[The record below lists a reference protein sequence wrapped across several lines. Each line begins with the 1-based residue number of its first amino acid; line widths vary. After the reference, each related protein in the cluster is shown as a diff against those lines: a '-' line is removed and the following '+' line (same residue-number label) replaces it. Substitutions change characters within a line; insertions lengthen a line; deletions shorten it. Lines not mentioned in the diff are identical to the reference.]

1 MTLTCWPRL
10 LLAALLLAPALPAQT
25 LPTQTLPAQTLPAQ
39 PTATPPA
46 STTPAPQQAPQPL
59 PPDPAPPVRPTPANV
74 TAGNETLFPINA
86 GLGPFAPSDR
96 AAALTRKLQLFIAD
110 PEQSPE
116 NIRAVENENG
126 TDILGGDD
134 VLTRVTDGDADFDN
148 IGRTRQALAAD
159 HVARL
164 RAAVTRVR
172 DETSGKSLTLG
183 AIKAAAATA
192 VLLLLFLLMHLT
204 FPRLYTAIAERGGA
218 RIRPLRIQSLEIL
231 SQERI
236 TALLQQLAH
245 VLRFALTVILLY
257 FFIPLVFSFF
267 AATRHFGYELV
278 HYVLAPILA
287 GWRAFLGYLPRLLVL
302 VIIAFFTL
310 QAQKLTRFLF
320 KEIERGTIVWSGFYP
335 EWAMPTHRIVEIL
348 LFAFALVVAFPYLP
362 GSNSAAF
369 RGVSIFLGVLLSL
382 GSSSAIANVVAGVL
396 LTYTRAFRIGDRVQ
410 IDNTTGDIIEKTLLA
425 THVRTIKNV
434 DITIPNG
441 LVLGAHIVNYS
452 RSTAAEP
459 LILNTE
465 LTLGYDISWRQV
477 HQLLL
482 AAADSTPGI
491 LKDPAPFVLQTAL
504 DDFYVRYQINAYT
517 AQPSQMALI
526 YSDLNRHLLDCFNQ
540 AGLEMLSPHYRV
552 VRATDVTTVPDAY
565 LQPTEPHD
573 PARRPNL
580 HPLG

>member
-1 MTLTCWPRL
+1 MPS
-10 LLAALLLAPALPAQT
+10 LAMPE
-25 LPTQTLPAQTLPAQ
+25 
-39 PTATPPA
+39 
-46 STTPAPQQAPQPL
+46 PAPLQ
-59 PPDPAPPVRPTPANV
+59 RPTPANV
-74 TAGNETLFPINA
+74 TAGNEVLFPITA

-116 NIRAVENENG
+116 DIKAAENENG
-126 TDILGGDD
+126 TDILGGDE
-134 VLTRVTDGDADFDN
+134 VLTRVTDQDADFDS

-159 HVARL
+159 HAAKM
-164 RAAVTRVR
+164 RAAVIKVR
-172 DETSGKSLTLG
+172 DENSGKSLTWG
-183 AIKAAAATA
+183 AVKAAAATG
-192 VLLLLFLLMHLT
+192 VLLVLFLLMHLL
-204 FPRLYTAIAERGGA
+204 FPRIYSGIQERGGS

-231 SQERI
+231 SRERI
-236 TALLQQLAH
+236 TDLLLQLAKI
-245 VLRFALTVILLY
+245 LRFTLTVLLFY

-278 HYVLAPILA
+278 HYVLAPIAA
-287 GWRAFLGYLPRLLVL
+287 GWDGFLHYLPRLLV
-302 VIIAFFTL
+302 VVVIAFFTL

-320 KEIERGTIVWSGFYP
+320 REIERGTIVWPGFYP

-410 IDNTTGDIIEKTLLA
+410 IDNTTGDVIEKTLLA

-452 RSTAAEP
+452 RSTAEEP
-459 LILNTE
+459 LILNAE
-465 LTLGYDISWRQV
+465 LTLGYDIPWRSAQE
-477 HQLLL
+477 LLL
-482 AAADSTPGI
+482 AATDKTAGL
-491 LKDPAPFVLQTAL
+491 LKQPAPFVLQTAL
-504 DDFYVRYQINAYT
+504 DDFYVRYQVNAHT

-526 YSDLNRHLLDCFNQ
+526 YSDLNRNILDAFNH
-540 AGLEMLSPHYRV
+540 AGIEIMSPHYRV
-552 VRATDVTTVPDAY
+552 MRSNDITTIPEAY
-565 LQPTEPHD
+565 LQVKEPHD
-573 PARRPNL
+573 PAR
-580 HPLG
+580 HPQVNANGQVEVRTSADFLQE

>member
-1 MTLTCWPRL
+1 MTFARTPARL
-10 LLAALLLAPALPAQT
+10 LLALLLLAPTLRAQAINPPAPVPAGVVLAPPLPAE
-25 LPTQTLPAQTLPAQ
+25 AA
-39 PTATPPA
+39 
-46 STTPAPQQAPQPL
+46 PAP
-59 PPDPAPPVRPTPANV
+59 RPTPANV
-74 TAGNETLFPINA
+74 TAGNEVLFPITA
-86 GLGPFAPSDR
+86 VLGPFQPSDR

-110 PEQSPE
+110 AQQSPDD
-116 NIRAVENENG
+116 IKAVENENG

-134 VLTRVTDGDADFDN
+134 VLTRVTDQDADFDN

-159 HVARL
+159 HVAKM
-164 RAAVTRVR
+164 RAAVVRVR
-172 DETSGKSLTLG
+172 DESSGKSLTLG

-192 VLLLLFLLMHLT
+192 VLLLVFLLMHLL
-204 FPRLYTAIAERGGA
+204 FPRLYAAIGDRGGS
-218 RIRPLRIQSLEIL
+218 RIKPLRIQSLELL

-236 TALLQQLAH
+236 TGLLMQLAKG
-245 VLRFALTVILLY
+245 LRFTVGFLLFY

-278 HYVLAPILA
+278 HYVLAPVVA
-287 GWRAFLGYLPRLLVL
+287 GWKGFVHYLPRLLVL
-302 VIIAFFTL
+302 MVIAFFTL

-320 KEIERGTIVWSGFYP
+320 REIDRGTIVWSGFYP
-335 EWAMPTHRIVEIL
+335 EWAMPTYRIVEIL

-410 IDNTTGDIIEKTLLA
+410 IDNTTGDVIEKTLLA

-452 RSTAAEP
+452 RSTASEP

-465 LTLGYDISWRQV
+465 LTLGYDIAWRRV
-477 HQLLL
+477 HELLL
-482 AAADSTPGI
+482 AAAESTPGL

-504 DDFYVRYQINAYT
+504 DDFYVRYQVNAHT

-526 YSDLNRHLLDCFNQ
+526 YSDLNRNILDAFNQ
-540 AGLEMLSPHYRV
+540 AGIEILSPHYRV
-552 VRATDVTTVPDAY
+552 TRTTDVTTIPEVY
-565 LQPTEPHD
+565 LTGNEAQD
-573 PARRPNL
+573 PAR
-580 HPLG
+580 HPHLQATAPRTGS